1 MSSPIVWRLIV
12 KDVYLYRWLIVG
24 TLVVGLV
31 SIFAAGA
38 SQEAY
43 GAIRNIAFIL
53 VVTCIVGLGVFLA
66 IFCVL
71 TERQTRSVLFALS
84 LPVSPVQY
92 MAAKLAASLLAFLFT
107 WLVLTG
113 AIVASIIAFD
123 PPPDGNLP
131 NTAAMMVFFLA
142 NFCVLLSVGLTTKS
156 EFWAIAGILGTN
168 TAVPIYMTTV
178 MPAIRGN
185 PDGPVAVWSPA
196 ILTTLGIE
204 AAVIVLSLS
213 FALYVHSRRK
223 DFV

>member
-1 MSSPIVWRLIV
+1 MSGSIVWRLIA
-12 KDVYLYRWLIVG
+12 KDLYLFRWLIAGAVI
-24 TLVVGLV
+24 VGLA
-31 SIFAAGA
+31 SIFAASV

-53 VVTCIVGLGVFLA
+53 VVTCIVGLGVFLG

-71 TERQTRSVLFALS
+71 TERQTRSVLFVLS
-84 LPVSPVQY
+84 LPVTPMQY
-92 MAAKLAASLLAFLFT
+92 TTAKVGASLLAFLFT
-107 WLVLTG
+107 WVVLTG
-113 AIVASIIAFD
+113 TIVASIIAFD

-131 NTAAMMVFFLA
+131 NTVAMMVFFLA
-142 NFCVLLSVGLTTKS
+142 NFCFLLSVGLTTTS
-156 EFWAIAGILGTN
+156 EFWAVAGILGTN

-204 AAVIVLSLS
+204 AAVIVLSLTI
-213 FALYVHSRRK
+213 AIYVQSRRK